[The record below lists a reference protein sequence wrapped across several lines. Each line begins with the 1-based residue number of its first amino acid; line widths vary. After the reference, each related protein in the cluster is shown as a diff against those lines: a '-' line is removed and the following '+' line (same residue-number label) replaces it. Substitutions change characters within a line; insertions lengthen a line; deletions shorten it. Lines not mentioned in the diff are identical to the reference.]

1 MSRKKSPVYI
11 VAMLILGS
19 LIGTVLGKL
28 IAIII
33 PEESVVH
40 QFFLVSLDWGV
51 QPVTLNLGIATFTI
65 GLSLELNVISVL
77 GIAFMAYLLRYYL

>member
-33 PEESVVH
+33 PEGSVVR
-40 QFFLVSLDWGV
+40 QFFLVSVDWGV
-51 QPVTLNLGIATFTI
+51 
-65 GLSLELNVISVL
+65 
-77 GIAFMAYLLRYYL
+77 

>member
-1 MSRKKSPVYI
+1 MSRKKSPVYV

-28 IAIII
+28 IAIVI
-33 PEESVVH
+33 PEGSVVH
-40 QFFLVSLDWGV
+40 QFFLVSVDWGV
-51 QPVTLNLGIATFTI
+51 QPLTLNLGIATLTL
-65 GLSLELNVISVL
+65 GMTLELNVISVL